1 MENLCAPMP
10 TRPAVEPA
18 LVTRAQRALCTMLV
32 AATLAACGPPPRPL
46 PAAASPPARSAPDLS
61 LLTPDLTAGP
71 PLGGAMGFYVP
82 TCLFRSD
89 PGCVHLIFAIGEIT
103 PDTSIQFAAF
113 TDALENVLGGYT
125 GRWGV
130 ILDSPGG
137 DVASAL
143 KLGSTFRTAGWD
155 TVVGLDYPIAGQW
168 RTARCTSACVYTFAG
183 GPVRLILK
191 DNALAVH
198 QFSEGT
204 RLLSVAQ
211 VQCKR
216 CNAGSPPPHR
226 VRGRLASWRMTLW
239 RSGGAET
246 AASAATCGTDD
257 LEGALAREH
266 GPLVRVAR
274 AVRDRIAPRVQDAR
288 PRPRRP
294 ASRSSRSSSGIFS
307 FGGGNAARAI
317 VRGAAAR
324 VRTPHDLVNGASP
337 QHEHRVAALSSPKT
351 MGSGLNRDPS

>member
-1 MENLCAPMP
+1 MDTLCAPMA

-18 LVTRAQRALCTMLV
+18 LVTRARRALCTILV
-32 AATLAACGPPPRPL
+32 AATLAACGPPPRSL
-46 PAAASPPARSAPDLS
+46 PAAAPPPARSAPDLS

-103 PDTSIQFAAF
+103 PDTLIQFAAF
-113 TDALENVLGGYT
+113 TAALENVFGGYT

-137 DVASAL
+137 DLASAL
-143 KLGSTFRTAGWD
+143 KLGTMFRAARWD

-168 RTARCTSACVYTFAG
+168 RTARCTSSCVYTFAG

-198 QFSEGT
+198 QFSEGA

-211 VQCKR
+211 VQYLTAQIAVYLAKMGVSPDLQTV
-216 CNAGSPPPHR
+216 AG
-226 VRGRLASWRMTLW
+226 LTLP
-239 RSGGAET
+239 
-246 AASAATCGTDD
+246 SALTPLTIRD
-257 LEGALAREH
+257 ALAL
-266 GPLVRVAR
+266 GVAT
-274 AVRDRIAPRVQDAR
+274 
-288 PRPRRP
+288 
-294 ASRSSRSSSGIFS
+294 
-307 FGGGNAARAI
+307 
-317 VRGAAAR
+317 RGA
-324 VRTPHDLVNGASP
+324 
-337 QHEHRVAALSSPKT
+337 
-351 MGSGLNRDPS
+351 

>member
-113 TDALENVLGGYT
+113 TDTLENVLGGYT

-137 DVASAL
+137 DLASAL
-143 KLGSTFRTAGWD
+143 KLGTMFRTAGWD

-198 QFSEGT
+198 QFTEGT
-204 RLLSVAQ
+204 RLLNVAQ
-211 VQCKR
+211 VQYLTAQIAVYLTTMGVSPDLQTV
-216 CNAGSPPPHR
+216 AG
-226 VRGRLASWRMTLW
+226 LTLPNELTPLTI
-239 RSGGAET
+239 R
-246 AASAATCGTDD
+246 D
-257 LEGALAREH
+257 ALAL
-266 GPLVRVAR
+266 GVAT
-274 AVRDRIAPRVQDAR
+274 
-288 PRPRRP
+288 
-294 ASRSSRSSSGIFS
+294 
-307 FGGGNAARAI
+307 
-317 VRGAAAR
+317 RGA
-324 VRTPHDLVNGASP
+324 
-337 QHEHRVAALSSPKT
+337 
-351 MGSGLNRDPS
+351 

>member
-113 TDALENVLGGYT
+113 TDTLENALGGYT

-155 TVVGLDYPIAGQW
+155 TVVGLNYPIAGQW

-198 QFSEGT
+198 QVLGGHQAAERRAGAVPHRPDR
-204 RLLSVAQ
+204 RLPHHDGRQ
-211 VQCKR
+211 P
-216 CNAGSPPPHR
+216 GSPDG
-226 VRGRLASWRMTLW
+226 RGPDA
-239 RSGGAET
+239 AEWADT
-246 AASAATCGTDD
+246 THHP
-257 LEGALAREH
+257 R
-266 GPLVRVAR
+266 RAR
-274 AVRDRIAPRVQDAR
+274 ARRRDAR
-288 PRPRRP
+288 GV
-294 ASRSSRSSSGIFS
+294 SRWPPEEPI
-307 FGGGNAARAI
+307 
-317 VRGAAAR
+317 
-324 VRTPHDLVNGASP
+324 P
-337 QHEHRVAALSSPKT
+337 
-351 MGSGLNRDPS
+351 